1 MRGEVKWF
9 GWFWNVH
16 HGTACL
22 LYRVRYSM
30 PVAKKCYFMNF
41 KSNLDYKW
49 TFQWQKLRSKSSSST
64 NQHLSKVDPSWR
76 TLCIKEP
83 ERTGSLP
90 PEPGELMLLIEFSTD
105 FSDVLFDLSSDL
117 SSDKAWGIQGQV
129 TTIRGLTSQVPHHQ
143 RQHTSLPHTSPQDP
157 DWKSLAENILNN
169 VVTRS
174 NPSVK
179 EEIHL
184 NICKLPLLHWIF
196 APKYQ
201 ITFYTPNL

>member
-1 MRGEVKWF
+1 
-9 GWFWNVH
+9 
-16 HGTACL
+16 
-22 LYRVRYSM
+22 M
-30 PVAKKCYFMNF
+30 P
-41 KSNLDYKW
+41 
-49 TFQWQKLRSKSSSST
+49 R
-64 NQHLSKVDPSWR
+64 KVDPSWR

-105 FSDVLFDLSSDL
+105 FSDLLFDLSSDL

-129 TTIRGLTSQVPHHQ
+129 TTIRGQLTSQVPHHQ

-157 DWKSLAENILNN
+157 DWKSLAENILNK
-169 VVTRS
+169 VVTCS
-174 NPSVK
+174 SPSVK
-179 EEIHL
+179 KEIHL

-201 ITFYTPNL
+201 ITFYTPNLYNHFHEDLHLSTNYFPPQWKWMSKRSTVQEVLVDNGEVCMNGWR